1 MHILIECLSESSDL
15 NALSIDYYNVF
26 AQAIL
31 FDLPREAPLVNDQDT
46 LCMIHLTATTIGGYF
61 VTFEKIFPE
70 SLEVLCS
77 ILHIHSI
84 SNLP

>member
-26 AQAIL
+26 TQAIY
-31 FDLPREAPLVNDQDT
+31 LPRESPLVNDQDT
-46 LCMIHLTATTIGGYF
+46 LCMIYLTATTIGGYF